1 MFNILKKIS
10 SGQPCDITGIED
22 YSELDKH
29 GGIQWPISKTDSSD
43 IKCERRLFSDGLF
56 YTKTKKAFFV
66 YEQPKSN
73 PEKATKEFPYVLMT
87 GRGTSAQWHTGT
99 RTGKSN
105 ILKKMYPEKCYLEI
119 NEFDAIEKN
128 IDDGDIIKI
137 SSPRGTVSATA
148 FVTNTVNKGQ
158 AFMPMHYEETN
169 ILTNQIVDPYSRQ
182 PNYKGCSINYKKIKG
197 TCK

>member
-1 MFNILKKIS
+1 ML
-10 SGQPCDITGIED
+10 PD
-22 YSELDKH
+22 LLA
-29 GGIQWPISKTDSSD
+29 
-43 IKCERRLFSDGLF
+43 LFI
-56 YTKTKKAFFV
+56 

-73 PEKATKEFPYVLMT
+73 PDKTTKKFPFVLIT

-128 IDDGDIIKI
+128 INDGDIIKI

-148 FVTNTVNKGQ
+148 FITNTVNRGQ
-158 AFMPMHYEETN
+158 TFMPMHYRETN
-169 ILTNQIVDPYSRQ
+169 VLTHQVVDPYSRQ
-182 PNYKGCSINYKKIKG
+182 PNYKGCSINYER
-197 TCK
+197 TNP